1 MDLDRVHHDF
11 STPTHRSGDPSGG
24 LLDQQRRSA
33 PVQHAIHVAEYLVE
47 GHPKQH
53 APLAFAAR
61 FQRKEIVNRHPVVR
75 SRARTANVEVV
86 VLLRPAGSL
95 VARPLAHQGI
105 RGDRPETYH
114 AVALIG
120 YTNGGYH
127 PGPTG
132 SHNC

>member
-1 MDLDRVHHDF
+1 MDLDRVHHGL
-11 STPTHRSGDPSGG
+11 SARIRCGCHLTGR
-24 LLDQQRRSA
+24 LLDQQCRCA

-47 GHPKQH
+47 GHPKQR